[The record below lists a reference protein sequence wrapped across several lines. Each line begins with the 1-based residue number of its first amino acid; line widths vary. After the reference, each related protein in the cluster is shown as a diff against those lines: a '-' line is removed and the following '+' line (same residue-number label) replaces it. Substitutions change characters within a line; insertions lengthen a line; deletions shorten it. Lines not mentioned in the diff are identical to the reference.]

1 MIELKPCP
9 FCGGKARL
17 LAGNGVRVLCTKCG
31 ATTWTA
37 TDSERGGTS
46 AVEDVIKAWNRWKN
60 NFEVI
65 DDTPNI
71 AEVVE
76 KYGED
81 VKPDPVNHPAH
92 YTSGSIE
99 CIDAMQAAF
108 GDEAIKDF
116 CLCNAFKYL
125 WRHRNKNGVEDL
137 KKARWYLNRLITAME
152 VEE

>member
-9 FCGGKARL
+9 FCGEKARL

-37 TDSERGGTS
+37 ADSERVETS
-46 AVEDVIKAWNRWKN
+46 AVEDVIKAWNKWKN

-76 KYGED
+76 HHGED
-81 VKPDPVNHPAH
+81 AKPKRRTIGASNPTDDRRCSQRGDTNCF
-92 YTSGSIE
+92 GSYE
-99 CIDAMQAAF
+99 
-108 GDEAIKDF
+108 K
-116 CLCNAFKYL
+116 LL
-125 WRHRNKNGVEDL
+125 
-137 KKARWYLNRLITAME
+137 
-152 VEE
+152 